1 MDRTVSDAPGLP
13 LTMEY
18 ILIKV
23 RMFVD
28 LRTVA
33 DGLAGYLSTWK
44 EKPGKEKTM
53 GPEVDM

>member
-1 MDRTVSDAPGLP
+1 MDQTVRDAPGLP

-18 ILIKV
+18 LLIKV

-28 LRTVA
+28 LWTVA
-33 DGLAGYLSTWK
+33 DGLAGYLSIWK
-44 EKPGKEKTM
+44 EKPGKEKTV